1 MKRIFTLILCGIISS
16 TIWAQTT
23 DSTKVKL
30 NEKYTEVI
38 TDEWGDTTYIK
49 FGGQLYK
56 VIEGDNGKYLN
67 KVKSGQKNQETGEQI
82 DTNQINVGNQSY
94 KVMEDNNG
102 KYVNEVKVGK
112 KNVVTVVEDGNN
124 VHVVVGDKEN
134 GKGVEVLTDDWGDTT
149 HIRVGRRTFKVIEG
163 NNGTY
168 VKYEKEDKNKK
179 WSRSFNAHWAGL
191 EVGMNMFENSDYSIY
206 QGTEYEEF
214 GDVFDLRSGKSLSWN
229 INFFEFAFKN
239 EKKTFG
245 LVTGMGI
252 SFNDYAFDLPV
263 TLEKEDGYGMTVPK
277 SIKLEDKSVK
287 KSKLHVNYLTV
298 PLLLEVKTP
307 LRMGSSRLSL
317 SAGAIGSLYIGS
329 HSKYKYHDKAKV
341 KIKGNY
347 NINQWKYDLT
357 GRIHFGDFT
366 VFANYSMTSLFENG
380 QGPEI
385 HPLMIGISF
394 PNI

>member
-1 MKRIFTLILCGIISS
+1 MKQLITLILCSAFAAN
-16 TIWAQTT
+16 IWAQTET
-23 DSTKVKL
+23 IEMKVDKKNMAKAIEGKDSV
-30 NEKYTEVI
+30 YVV
-38 TDEWGDTTYIK
+38 TDEWGDTTHIK
-49 FGGQLYK
+49 IGNQTYK
-56 VIEGDNGKYLN
+56 VIEG
-67 KVKSGQKNQETGEQI
+67 
-82 DTNQINVGNQSY
+82 TNST
-94 KVMEDNNG
+94 
-102 KYVNEVKVGK
+102 YVTEIKDAKDVTEVKVGK
-112 KNVVTVVEDGNN
+112 KNVVTVAEDGDN

-134 GKGVEVLTDDWGDTT
+134 GKGVEVITDEWGDTT
-149 HIRVGRRTFKVIEG
+149 HIRVGRRSFKVIEG

-168 VKYEKEDKNKK
+168 VKYEKEDKDKK

-214 GDVFDLRSGKSLSWN
+214 GEVFDLRSGKSLSWN
-229 INFFEFAFKN
+229 LNFMEFAFKN

-263 TLEKEDGYGMTVPK
+263 TLEKEDDYGMVVPRN
-277 SIKLEDKSVK
+277 IRMENNSVK

-329 HSKYKYHDKAKV
+329 HTKYKYNDKAKV
-341 KIKGNY
+341 KTQGNY

-357 GRIHFGDFT
+357 GRIHFGDFS
-366 VFANYSMTSLFENG
+366 VFANYSMTPLFETG

-385 HPLMIGISF
+385 RPLMIGISF

>member
-1 MKRIFTLILCGIISS
+1 MKQLIILILCTAFAFGSF
-16 TIWAQTT
+16 AQNDTT
-23 DSTKVKL
+23 AVKEAKKNVVTVIDNDKKVQVEVGETTNGK
-30 NEKYTEVI
+30 KVEVI
-38 TDEWGDTTYIK
+38 TDEWGDTTHIK
-49 FGGQLYK
+49 IGDQTYK
-56 VIEGDNGKYLN
+56 VIEGNRTSM
-67 KVKSGQKNQETGEQI
+67 KSGKVNELKNSAEVT
-82 DTNQINVGNQSY
+82 
-94 KVMEDNNG
+94 
-102 KYVNEVKVGK
+102 EVKVGK
-112 KNVVTVVEDGNN
+112 KNMVTVSENGDN
-124 VHVVVGDKEN
+124 VHVVVGDSES
-134 GKGVEVLTDDWGDTT
+134 GKGVEVLTDEWGDTT
-149 HIRVGRRTFKVIEG
+149 HIRVGRRNFKVIEG

-168 VKYEKEDKNKK
+168 VKYEKDDKIKK
-179 WSRSFNAHWAGL
+179 WSRSMNVHWAGL

-206 QGTEYEEF
+206 QGTEYEQY

-229 INFFEFAFKN
+229 LNFMEFAFKN

-263 TLEKEDGYGMTVPK
+263 TMEKEDGYGITVPV
-277 SIKLEDKSVK
+277 SIKQDDKSVK

-298 PLLLEVKTP
+298 PLMLEVKTP
-307 LRMGSSRLSL
+307 LKMGGSHLSL

-329 HSKYKYHDKAKV
+329 HTKYKYYDKAKV

-357 GRIHFGDFT
+357 GRLHFGDFT
-366 VFANYSMTSLFENG
+366 VFANYSMTSLFETG